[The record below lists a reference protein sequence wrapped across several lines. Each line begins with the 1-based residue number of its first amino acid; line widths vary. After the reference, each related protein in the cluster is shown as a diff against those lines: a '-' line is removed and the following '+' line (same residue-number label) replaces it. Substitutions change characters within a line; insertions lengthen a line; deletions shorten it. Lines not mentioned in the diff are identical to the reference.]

1 MRENID
7 TIYIRDEIIQCD
19 NIEDL
24 KEIIFPLIR
33 SQQEEWE
40 DKFNQI
46 IAESGQTKTEFAKR
60 CGTSRVTI
68 DKWCKGA
75 IPKNRETFLRIG
87 MAAGYD
93 EANMNKLL
101 MRYGRYPGLY
111 AKSLEDCVCLY
122 VMEHGSDDALLEQY
136 QYILKKIRENITGS
150 SGQAAQGEMETKIFR
165 EKLSD
170 VTSESELEQF
180 IHENSSVFQNA
191 YHKLYAYIKMNIES
205 NYYMVSEET
214 RQNIHDMAVIQG
226 WSSSL
231 RQCVSNIRQGKWY
244 PTRNKII
251 SLGLHLGMDHDQ
263 VNEMLELAHM
273 EPLCAKNIFESTIMF
288 ILENASVIG
297 YLDMDQADYN
307 PDGLCEYAREVMSEL
322 DLPEIEDF
330 LSELPEVDDEGFTK

>member
-1 MRENID
+1 
-7 TIYIRDEIIQCD
+7 
-19 NIEDL
+19 
-24 KEIIFPLIR
+24 
-33 SQQEEWE
+33 
-40 DKFNQI
+40 
-46 IAESGQTKTEFAKR
+46 
-60 CGTSRVTI
+60 
-68 DKWCKGA
+68 
-75 IPKNRETFLRIG
+75 
-87 MAAGYD
+87 
-93 EANMNKLL
+93 
-101 MRYGRYPGLY
+101 
-111 AKSLEDCVCLY
+111 
-122 VMEHGSDDALLEQY
+122 
-136 QYILKKIRENITGS
+136 
-150 SGQAAQGEMETKIFR
+150 
-165 EKLSD
+165 